1 MEGRYRTRRN
11 TKGKEIVQET
21 DSMRQE
27 NMRKITDPRQVPH
40 DLSDE
45 EQLEFWETHEI
56 TEEFLTKTEE
66 VPADERPRRRERTKS
81 ISLRLDESKI
91 KRLKAIAEMRDIGYQ
106 TLIKE
111 FITERL
117 YEEEK
122 RIGLLSPSSDLAPT
136 VQINESEQA
145 QQQRALQK
153 LAQDSMN
160 AYMQFLN
167 TRASYV
173 SQQASQQ
180 QQQQFQQLQQM
191 SQQWV
196 NSYMSLFDAQLSYVQ
211 EAGRRAQGQP
221 PIKDYDELS
230 VQELSERLDDLSV
243 EEIEE
248 VKEYERRNQNRQTLL
263 KQMDQKINA
272 TF

>member
-1 MEGRYRTRRN
+1 MTDRN
-11 TKGKEIVQET
+11 REQNAQIRAVDEQVQ
-21 DSMRQE
+21 Q
-27 NMRKITDPRQVPH
+27 
-40 DLSDE
+40 
-45 EQLEFWETHEI
+45 
-56 TEEFLTKTEE
+56 TEEWSRDAAEAF
-66 VPADERPRRRERTKS
+66 RRQAQG
-81 ISLRLDESKI
+81 IGSLM
-91 KRLKAIAEMRDIGYQ
+91 EMW
-106 TLIKE
+106 
-111 FITERL
+111 
-117 YEEEK
+117 
-122 RIGLLSPSSDLAPT
+122 A
-136 VQINESEQA
+136 EQA
-145 QQQRALQK
+145 QQQHRALQK

-167 TRASYV
+167 TPASYV

-180 QQQQFQQLQQM
+180 QQQLQQTFQQVAQQFMPAPQQQQQQFEQLQQM

-211 EAGRRAQGQP
+211 EAGQRAQGQP

-230 VQELSERLDDLSV
+230 VQEVSERLDDLSV

-272 TF
+272 AS